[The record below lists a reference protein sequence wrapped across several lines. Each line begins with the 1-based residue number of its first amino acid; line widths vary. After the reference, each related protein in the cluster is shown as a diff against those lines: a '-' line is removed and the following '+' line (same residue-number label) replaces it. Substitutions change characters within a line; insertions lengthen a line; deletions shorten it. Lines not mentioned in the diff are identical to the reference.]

1 VIDFNLALSQDM
13 PFSATCGPAVRFAA
27 GRSVPLTP
35 SRADPRRVCVHTA
48 ALKPPPR
55 PGEPAHGLGWHRTR
69 SEATAHDRRCAAWAR
84 PEGRQREATARYSAL
99 LEHGRND
106 VSGVWDDWYTLGLTL
121 LDALGRG
128 TSPGL
133 DLMLMYAAAH
143 SCQ

>member
-1 VIDFNLALSQDM
+1 MRAHSSAQA
-13 PFSATCGPAVRFAA
+13 SATAR
-27 GRSVPLTP
+27 
-35 SRADPRRVCVHTA
+35 RA
-48 ALKPPPR
+48 
-55 PGEPAHGLGWHRTR
+55 
-69 SEATAHDRRCAAWAR
+69 SAR
-84 PEGRQREATARYSAL
+84 PRLASSAKRSDGARSALRGMGAPLRQREAMVRYSAL

>member
-1 VIDFNLALSQDM
+1 VRAHSSAQA
-13 PFSATCGPAVRFAA
+13 SATA
-27 GRSVPLTP
+27 GRASA
-35 SRADPRRVCVHTA
+35 RPRFGIEREAKRRRTIG
-48 ALKPPPR
+48 AL
-55 PGEPAHGLGWHRTR
+55 
-69 SEATAHDRRCAAWAR
+69 CAAWAR
-84 PEGRQREATARYSAL
+84 PEGSQREATVRYSAL

>member
-1 VIDFNLALSQDM
+1 MGA
-13 PFSATCGPAVRFAA
+13 
-27 GRSVPLTP
+27 PL
-35 SRADPRRVCVHTA
+35 
-48 ALKPPPR
+48 
-55 PGEPAHGLGWHRTR
+55 
-69 SEATAHDRRCAAWAR
+69 
-84 PEGRQREATARYSAL
+84 RQREAMVRYSAL